1 MKKSLI
7 ATSVLIF
14 FFNCL
19 SIAQSTAVKFVNPK
33 AAPPIGGFTNTVE
46 VDLGNA
52 KMIFIAG
59 QTAFDKQGKIVASG
73 DFEAQAELIFQNL
86 KAYIEEAGGTMADI
100 VKLTNYLTDMNDL
113 QAFIR
118 IRNKYVNTKQPPAA
132 TTIQVSKLFVDG
144 LVLEVEAVVVIPKK

>member
-1 MKKSLI
+1 MKKLSLG
-7 ATSVLIF
+7 IF
-14 FFNCL
+14 FFFLL
-19 SIAQSTAVKFVNPK
+19 SHGAIAQSSIVKFVNPK

-52 KMIFIAG
+52 TMIFIAG
-59 QTAFDKQGKIVASG
+59 QTAFDKQGKIVGSG

-100 VKLTNYLTDMNDL
+100 VKLTNYLTNMDDL

-144 LVLEVEAVVVIPKK
+144 LVLEVEAVVVIPKKK